1 MDNNIFRKKSIDRVS
16 SPEQLNDY
24 IRVSNPGIWIVL
36 ISVIVLLAGVCV
48 WGIFGRLETT
58 LDTAC
63 VAKDGTITVY
73 VKESDIGSVAAG
85 QRLTVNGTEYE
96 IASISAAPV
105 VVNGE
110 LGVDEY
116 ALHLGSLKT
125 GEWVYT
131 ITLSGDI
138 PDGTYK
144 AVIVTDSVS
153 PMSFVFN

>member
-1 MDNNIFRKKSIDRVS
+1 MENNIFRKKSIDRVS

-36 ISVIVLLAGVCV
+36 IAVIVLLAGVCV
-48 WGIFGRLETT
+48 WGIFGHLETT

-63 VAKDGTITVY
+63 IAENGTLTVY
-73 VKESDIGSVAAG
+73 IREADIEAVKSG
-85 QRLTVNGTEYE
+85 QKLTVNGVEYKVE
-96 IASISAAPV
+96 NISKTPISVGDAFS
-105 VVNGE
+105 
-110 LGVDEY
+110 EY
-116 ALHLGSLKT
+116 AMHLGSFKT

-131 ITLSGDI
+131 ITLSGNT

-144 AVIVTDSVS
+144 AVIVTDSIS

>member
-48 WGIFGRLETT
+48 WGVFGHLETT

-63 VAKDGTITVY
+63 VAENGTITVY
-73 VKESDIGSVAAG
+73 IKETDMEDVKAG
-85 QRLTVNGTEYE
+85 QKLTVNDVEYE
-96 IASISAAPV
+96 IENISEAPISV
-105 VVNGE
+105 G
-110 LGVDEY
+110 DDFSEY
-116 ALHLGSLKT
+116 AMHLGSFQI

-131 ITLSGDI
+131 ITLSGTI
-138 PDGTYK
+138 EDGTYK

-153 PMSFVFN
+153 PISFVFN

>member
-1 MDNNIFRKKSIDRVS
+1 MENNIFRKKSIDRVS

-36 ISVIVLLAGVCV
+36 IAVIVLLVGVCV
-48 WGIFGRLETT
+48 WGVFGRLETT

-63 VAKDGTITVY
+63 IAENGAITVY
-73 VKESDIGSVAAG
+73 VKEADIEAVKAG
-85 QRLTVNGTEYE
+85 QKLTVNGVEYE
-96 IASISAAPV
+96 VSNISEAPISV
-105 VVNGE
+105 GDTFN
-110 LGVDEY
+110 EY
-116 ALHLGSLKT
+116 AMYLGSFQK

-138 PDGTYK
+138 DDGTYK